1 MAYNNGIVIF
11 CMNSKTKRE
20 EINLENIKALINN
33 FHSIMMETWLKM
45 ENSILQNY
53 AQSLTQKSS
62 LSSWILID
70 GNELAIFNILFSTV
84 RLF

>member
-1 MAYNNGIVIF
+1 MAYNNRIVIF

-70 GNELAIFNILFSTV
+70 GNELAIFNILFSTG

>member
-1 MAYNNGIVIF
+1 MAYNNGNVIL
-11 CMNSKTKRE
+11 CMNSKTNRE
-20 EINLENIKALINN
+20 EINVENNKALINN
-33 FHSIMMETWLKM
+33 FQSIMMETWLKM

-53 AQSLTQKSS
+53 TQSLTQKSS

-70 GNELAIFNILFSTV
+70 GNELAIFNILFSIG

>member
-70 GNELAIFNILFSTV
+70 GNELAIFNILFSTG